1 MKKIL
6 ITGGGGQLALS
17 FYSMFQNKYQI
28 YSLSRKQLDVTNIDQ
43 IENVLQKYNPDTI
56 LHCAAMTNVDGC
68 EKNPILAE
76 SINSLSIK
84 KIVDVFKGDFLY
96 ISTDYVFDGSN
107 GPYEENDTPNPINIY
122 GKTKLLGEKMLQ
134 ENSKNWT
141 ILRTNVLFDSQSEAS
156 FLSWVINS
164 LNEEKDI
171 EVVDDQ
177 FNNPIWVND
186 FSYVIDLVIT
196 KNIKGLFHIGSNK
209 IYSRYEFAIMIAKVF
224 GLNDR
229 KIHPIKTE
237 KLNQIAKRP
246 LKSGLIFDK
255 LSSKIEV
262 EKIDLEK
269 SLLCIKKEAQ

>member
-6 ITGGGGQLALS
+6 ITGGSGQLALS

-28 YSLSRKQLDVTNIDQ
+28 FCLPRKKFDITNTDQ
-43 IENVLQKYNPDTI
+43 IESVFQKYNPDTV
-56 LHCAAMTNVDGC
+56 LHCAAMTDVDGC

-76 SINSLSIK
+76 NVNAQSIK
-84 KIVDVFKGDFLY
+84 KIVDVYKGDFLY

-107 GPYEENDTPNPINIY
+107 GPYEETDTPNPINIY
-122 GKTKLLGEKMLQ
+122 GKTKLLGEKILQ
-134 ENSKNWT
+134 NSSKNWT
-141 ILRTNVLFDSQSEAS
+141 IIRTNVLFDFQSEAS

-164 LNEEKDI
+164 LKEEKNI

-186 FSYVIDLVIT
+186 FSSVIDLVIA
-196 KNIKGLFHIGSNK
+196 KDIKGLFHVGSNK

-224 GLNDR
+224 ELNYK
-229 KIHPIKTE
+229 KIHPIKTD

-246 LKSGLIFDK
+246 LKSGLKPDK
-255 LSSKIEV
+255 LFSEIKL
-262 EKIDLEK
+262 KNIDLNK
-269 SLLCIKKEAQ
+269 SLRELKNRFS